1 MIVWNKIKPGH
12 YESESKRFAI
22 RRSWWP
28 PKGLHYHLYDKV
40 NCVKKEENGFLGFCY
55 EAVNA
60 NLCKLKAESIL
71 RREGKE
77 S

>member
-1 MIVWNKIKPGH
+1 MIVWNNIGCGH
-12 YESESKRFAI
+12 YESEDKRFLI

-28 PKGLHYHLYDKV
+28 LKGLHYHLYDKE

-60 NLCKLKAESIL
+60 KLCKLKAESIL